1 MSIAKFSVEHSK
13 LINMIMVIVFI
24 VGIYSLIYMPKEEM
38 PSVEFGAFYI
48 VVSYR
53 GVSPEEMENL
63 VVNKIEEEIQDLD
76 DIDFYESTCSAGR
89 ATIFIRL
96 DPGADIDQL
105 WSDLNTEMQNVT
117 DLPDDADDP
126 ILVRLNMREVNEI
139 CTVALGGDFSENA
152 IREIADDY
160 KDEILDLHNIAN
172 VEIAGTRDREIWIEG
187 DVNKLDQYGLSIYDL
202 INNITNRNK
211 NVPAG
216 DIRFGRAE
224 FLIRTIGEFETIDEI
239 ENVIVKMDSN
249 GRAIRIGNVA
259 TVIDTL
265 EEKVTIGKLNGD
277 KAVNVNIYMDAEG
290 NILRVMKDVRE
301 NSTAFQKNIPGLNLE
316 VRNDGSIEV
325 KNSLNT
331 LGNNALLGIILVFI
345 TLFIFIGWRNALFA
359 AWGIPFSF
367 FLTFLI
373 MDLLGVT
380 MNNLSLFALILVIG
394 MIVDDAIIVL
404 ENVHRYREQGM
415 SAKEAAIKGTNEIMW
430 PVIAAVATTVAAFLP
445 MLLMSGVMGQFLSVF
460 PIVVS
465 IALFAS
471 LLECL
476 IILPSHI
483 ADFSKKTVENLQDK
497 THKLHNW
504 LVKWYQY
511 LIKRALKYRFIPV
524 ILIIIALFL
533 AIGALGMGLV
543 KFEFFPSGTPKTII
557 LNLETPVGTS
567 LEKTDD
573 VVTKIEDFIQN
584 MDESKD
590 VEAIVTTIGQYTEN
604 HRTQIETSNAEVKI
618 DLLDA
623 NDLTYSVEQIKGT
636 IRKFLETVPGLF
648 SYKFIEGERGGP
660 PTDADIELRII
671 GNNIDK
677 LESIGSYVISVLE
690 NIPGVTDLETNM
702 DDGKKEI
709 KILPRHEKLG
719 LNGLTVNDI
728 SSLVSIASYGAPIS
742 QFRGAELDEYDIVV
756 RVKEEQIND
765 VSDLRELKIATR
777 TGDLIPLKELADF
790 EISAGY
796 SQIQHY
802 NGNRVLTVTGNTTTF
817 NENGKVVKQTPDEVT
832 SILKGNM
839 LTGQEGL
846 LSNFTER
853 FPGYQLQY
861 GGVTQQR
868 TEVYNSLYIALVVAL
883 ILIFAILAAKFNS
896 YVQPFIVMLTIPF
909 AIIGVIFGLIITSL
923 PFSLMTLI
931 AVLALAGVV
940 VNDSLVLV
948 DFVNR
953 EREHGVDRWNSLIN
967 AGSVRLRPIIM
978 TTVTTIAGF
987 MPILLSSSSEVQ
999 DWKPIAVSIA
1009 FGLAFATILTL
1020 FIIPVVY
1027 SYIDSIFGKLGLT
1040 RFKTH
1045 KKFDECV
1052 ECGRKKK
1059 K

>member
-1 MSIAKFSVEHSK
+1 MSIAQFSVNHSK

-24 VGIYSLIYMPKEEM
+24 VGLYTLIYMPKEEM

-63 VVNKIEEEIQDLD
+63 VVKKLEEQIQNLD
-76 DIDFYESTCSAGR
+76 DIDYYQSTCAAGR
-89 ATIFIRL
+89 ATIFIRME
-96 DPGADIDQL
+96 PNADIDQS
-105 WSDLNTEMQNVT
+105 WSDLNSEIQKVT
-117 DLPDDADDP
+117 DLPDDANDP

-139 CTVALGGDFSENA
+139 CTVALGGDFSANA

-160 KDEILDLHNIAN
+160 KDEILTLPNIAN
-172 VEIAGTRDREIWIEG
+172 IEIAGTRDREIWIEN
-187 DVNKLDQYGLSIYDL
+187 DIHKLDQYGLSIFEVA
-202 INNITNRNK
+202 NAITNRNK

-224 FLIRTIGEFETIDEI
+224 FLIRTVGEFDAVDEI
-239 ENVIVKMDSN
+239 RDVIVKMDKN

-290 NILRVMKDVRE
+290 NILRVMKNVRAASDKFAE
-301 NSTAFQKNIPGLNLE
+301 NVPGLKLE

-325 KNSLNT
+325 KNSLFT
-331 LGNNALLGIILVFI
+331 LGNNALFGIILVFI
-345 TLFIFIGWRNALFA
+345 TLLIFIGWRNALFA

-373 MDLLGVT
+373 MNFLGVT

-415 SAKEAAIKGTNEIMW
+415 SAKDAAIKGTNEIMW
-430 PVIAAVATTVAAFLP
+430 PVVAAVATTVAAFLP
-445 MLLMSGVMGQFLSVF
+445 MLLMKGNMGKFMSVF

-483 ADFSKKTVENLQDK
+483 ADFSGKSGENLKDK
-497 THKLHNW
+497 THKLHAW
-504 LVKWYQY
+504 LTKVYQY
-511 LIKRALKYRFIPV
+511 LIKRALKHRYISV
-524 ILIIIALFL
+524 MIVVAALL
-533 AIGALGMGLV
+533 MALGAFGMGLV

-567 LEKTDD
+567 LERTDE
-573 VVTKIEDFIQN
+573 VVSQIEEFIQKI
-584 MDESKD
+584 DESSD
-590 VEAIVTTIGQYTEN
+590 VEAIITTIGQYTEN
-604 HRTQIETSNAEVKI
+604 HRTQVETSHAEVKI

-623 NDLTYSVEQIKGT
+623 DDLTYSIEQIKGS
-636 IRKFLETVPGLF
+636 IRKYLETVPGLF
-648 SYKFIEGERGGP
+648 SYKFIEGEHRGP
-660 PTDADIELRII
+660 PTDVDIELRII

-677 LESIGSYVISVLE
+677 LEGIGSYVISVLE
-690 NIPGVTDLETNM
+690 DIPGVTDLETNM

-709 KILPRHEKLG
+709 KILPKHDKLG
-719 LNGLTVNDI
+719 LYGLTVNDI
-728 SSLVSIASYGAPIS
+728 SSLVSVASYGAPIS
-742 QFRGAELDEYDIVV
+742 KFRGGDLDEYDIVV
-756 RVKEEQIND
+756 RVQEDQIDD
-765 VSDLRELKIATR
+765 VSDLKEIKIR
-777 TGDLIPLKELADF
+777 TKAGNLIPLKELADF

-802 NGNRVLTVTGNTTTF
+802 NGNRFLSITGNTTTY
-817 NENGKVVKQTPDEVT
+817 NVNGKIVKQTPDEVT
-832 SILKGNM
+832 TILRGNT
-839 LTGQEGL
+839 LTGQVGL
-846 LSNFTER
+846 LSNFKER

-861 GGVTQQR
+861 GGVIYQR
-868 TEVYNSLYIALVVAL
+868 TEAYNSLYVALIVAL
-883 ILIFAILAAKFNS
+883 ILIFAILSAKFNS

-923 PFSLMTLI
+923 PFSMMTLI

-948 DFVNR
+948 DFVNNER
-953 EREHGVDRWNSLIN
+953 ERGVDRWNSLIN
-967 AGSVRLRPIIM
+967 AGTVRLRPILM

-987 MPILLSSSSEVQ
+987 MPILLSTSSQVES
-999 DWKPIAVSIA
+999 WKPIAVSIA
-1009 FGLAFATILTL
+1009 FGLAFATLLTL

-1027 SYIDSIFGKLGLT
+1027 SFIDSIFGKLGFT

-1052 ECGRKKK
+1052 DCKK
-1059 K
+1059 

>member
-1 MSIAKFSVEHSK
+1 MSIAQFSVNHSK

-24 VGIYSLIYMPKEEM
+24 VGLYTLIFMPKEEM

-63 VVNKIEEEIQDLD
+63 VVKKIEEQIQNLD
-76 DIDFYESTCSAGR
+76 DVDYFQSTCAAGR
-89 ATIFIRL
+89 ATIFIRME
-96 DPGADIDQL
+96 PNADIDQS
-105 WSDLNTEMQNVT
+105 WSDLNTEMQKVT
-117 DLPDDADDP
+117 DLPDDANDP

-139 CTVALGGDFSENA
+139 CTVALGGDFSANA

-160 KDEILDLHNIAN
+160 KDAILTLPNIAN
-172 VEIAGTRDREIWIEG
+172 IEIAGTRDREIWIEN
-187 DVNKLDQYGLSIYDL
+187 DVHKLDQYGLSIYEVA
-202 INNITNRNK
+202 NAITNRNK

-224 FLIRTIGEFETIDEI
+224 FLIRTVGEFDAVDQISD
-239 ENVIVKMDSN
+239 VIVKMDKN

-265 EEKVTIGKLNGD
+265 EEQVTIGKLNGD
-277 KAVNVNIYMDAEG
+277 KAVNVNIYMDSEG
-290 NILRVMKDVRE
+290 NILQVMK
-301 NSTAFQKNIPGLNLE
+301 NIRAESNKFVGSVEGLNLE

-325 KNSLNT
+325 RNSLFT
-331 LGNNALLGIILVFI
+331 LGNNALIGIILVFI

-373 MDLLGVT
+373 MDFLGVT

-430 PVIAAVATTVAAFLP
+430 PVVAAVATTIAAFLP
-445 MLLMSGVMGQFLSVF
+445 MLLISGMMGKFMSVF

-483 ADFSKKTVENLQDK
+483 ADFSGKSGKNLKDK
-497 THKLHNW
+497 THKLHAW
-504 LVKWYQY
+504 LTKVYQY
-511 LIKRALKYRFIPV
+511 LIKRALKHRYISV
-524 ILIIIALFL
+524 MIVVAALLL
-533 AIGALGMGLV
+533 ALGAFGMGLV

-567 LEKTDD
+567 LERTDE
-573 VVTKIEDFIQN
+573 VVSKIEGFIQK
-584 MDESKD
+584 MDESTD

-604 HRTQIETSNAEVKI
+604 HRTQVETSHAEVKI

-623 NDLTYSVEQIKGT
+623 DDLTYSIEQIKGS
-636 IRKFLETVPGLF
+636 IRKYLETVPGLF
-648 SYKFIEGERGGP
+648 SYKFIEGEHSGP
-660 PTDADIELRII
+660 PTGADIELRII

-677 LESIGSYVISVLE
+677 LEGIGSYVISVLE
-690 NIPGVTDLETNM
+690 DIPGVTDLETNM

-709 KILPRHEKLG
+709 KILPKHDKLG
-719 LNGLTVNDI
+719 LYGLTVNDI

-742 QFRGAELDEYDIVV
+742 KFRGGELDEYDIVV
-756 RVKEEQIND
+756 RVQEDQIDD
-765 VSDLRELKIATR
+765 VSDLKEIKIRTM

-802 NGNRVLTVTGNTTTF
+802 NGNRVLTVTGNTTIYDD
-817 NENGKVVKQTPDEVT
+817 NGKKVKQTPDEVT
-832 SILKGNM
+832 SILRGNA
-839 LTGQEGL
+839 LTGEQGI

-868 TEVYNSLYIALVVAL
+868 SEVYNSLYIALIVAL

-909 AIIGVIFGLIITSL
+909 AIIGVIFGLMITGL

-931 AVLALAGVV
+931 AVLALAGIV
-940 VNDSLVLV
+940 VNDSLILV
-948 DFVNR
+948 DFVNS
-953 EREHGVDRWNSLIN
+953 EREKGVDRWNSLIN
-967 AGSVRLRPIIM
+967 AGTVRLRPILM

-987 MPILLSSSSEVQ
+987 MPILLSTSSQVES
-999 DWKPIAVSIA
+999 WKPIAVSIA
-1009 FGLAFATILTL
+1009 FGLAFATLLTL

-1027 SYIDSIFGKLGLT
+1027 SFIDSIFGKFGMT

-1052 ECGRKKK
+1052 DCKK
-1059 K
+1059 

>member
-24 VGIYSLIYMPKEEM
+24 LGIYTLIFMPKEEM
-38 PSVEFGAFYI
+38 PSVDFGAFYI

-63 VVNKIEEEIQDLD
+63 VVKKLEEQIINLD
-76 DIDFYESTCSAGR
+76 DVDFFQSTCAAGR
-89 ATIFIRL
+89 ATIFIRME
-96 DPGADIDQL
+96 PNADIDQS
-105 WSDLNTEMQNVT
+105 WSDLNSEIQKVT
-117 DLPDDADDP
+117 DLPDDASDP

-139 CTVALGGDFSENA
+139 CTVALGGEFSANA

-160 KDEILDLHNIAN
+160 KDKILELPNIAN
-172 VEIAGTRDREIWIEG
+172 VEIAGTRDREIWIES
-187 DVNKLDQYGLSIYDL
+187 DVNKLDQYGLSIYAVA
-202 INNITNRNK
+202 NAITNRNK

-216 DIRFGRAE
+216 DIKFGRAE
-224 FLIRTIGEFETIDEI
+224 FLIRTVGEFETVDEI
-239 ENVIVKMDSN
+239 RDVIVKMDKN

-265 EEKVTIGKLNGD
+265 EEQVTIGKLDGD

-290 NILRVMKDVRE
+290 NILRVMKNVRAA
-301 NSTAFQKNIPGLNLE
+301 SDDFVGAVSGLNLE

-325 KNSLNT
+325 KNSLFT
-331 LGNNALLGIILVFI
+331 LGNNALIGIILVFI

-373 MDLLGVT
+373 MDFLGVT

-430 PVIAAVATTVAAFLP
+430 PVVAAVATTVAAFLP
-445 MLLMSGVMGQFLSVF
+445 MLLISGMMGKFMSVF

-465 IALFAS
+465 IALFSS

-483 ADFSKKTVENLQDK
+483 ADFSGKSGKNLKDK
-497 THKLHNW
+497 THKLHAW
-504 LVKWYQY
+504 LTKIYQY
-511 LIKRALKYRFIPV
+511 LIKRALKHRYISV
-524 ILIIIALFL
+524 MLVVAALLL
-533 AIGALGMGLV
+533 ALGAFGMGLV

-567 LEKTDD
+567 LERTDE
-573 VVTKIEDFIQN
+573 VVSKIENFIQN

-590 VEAIVTTIGQYTEN
+590 VEAIVSTIGQYTEN
-604 HRTQIETSNAEVKI
+604 HRTQVETSHAEVKI

-623 NDLTYSVEQIKGT
+623 DDLTYSIEKIKGS
-636 IRKFLETVPGLF
+636 IRKYLDTVPGLF
-648 SYKFIEGERGGP
+648 SYKFIEGEHGGP
-660 PTDADIELRII
+660 PTGGDIELRII

-677 LESIGSYVISVLE
+677 LESIGNYVISILGD
-690 NIPGVTDLETNM
+690 IPGVTDLETNM

-709 KILPRHEKLG
+709 KIMPKHDKLG
-719 LNGLTVNDI
+719 LYGLTVNEI
-728 SSLVSIASYGAPIS
+728 SSLVSIASYGAPVS
-742 QFRGAELDEYDIVV
+742 KFRGGELDEYDIVV
-756 RVKEEQIND
+756 RVQEDQIDD
-765 VSDLRELKIATR
+765 VSDLKEIKIPTM

-802 NGNRVLTVTGNTTTF
+802 NGNRVLTVTGNTTTYD
-817 NENGKVVKQTPDEVT
+817 ENGRSVKQTPDEVT
-832 SILKGNM
+832 SILRGNTI
-839 LTGQEGL
+839 TGQPGL
-846 LSNFTER
+846 LENFSER

-868 TEVYNSLYIALVVAL
+868 TEVYNSLYLALLIAL

-909 AIIGVIFGLIITSL
+909 AIIGVIFGLIITAL
-923 PFSLMTLI
+923 PFSMMTLI

-940 VNDSLVLV
+940 VNDSLILV
-948 DFVNR
+948 DFVNS
-953 EREHGVDRWNSLIN
+953 EREKGVDRWNSLIN
-967 AGSVRLRPIIM
+967 AGTVRLRPILM

-987 MPILLSSSSEVQ
+987 MPILLSTSSQVES
-999 DWKPIAVSIA
+999 WKPIAVSIA
-1009 FGLAFATILTL
+1009 FGLAFATLLTL

-1027 SYIDSIFGKLGLT
+1027 SFIDSIFGKFGMT

-1052 ECGRKKK
+1052 KY
-1059 K
+1059 

>member
-1 MSIAKFSVEHSK
+1 MSLAQFSVDHSK

-24 VGIYSLIYMPKEEM
+24 VGIYTLIFMPKEEM

-63 VVNKIEEEIQDLD
+63 VVKKLEEQIINLD
-76 DIDFYESTCSAGR
+76 NVDYFQSTCAAGR
-89 ATIFIRL
+89 ATIFIRME
-96 DPGADIDQL
+96 PNADIDQA
-105 WSDLNTEMQNVT
+105 WSDLNTEMQKVT
-117 DLPDDADDP
+117 NLPDDADDP

-139 CTVALGGDFSENA
+139 CTVALGGDFSANA
-152 IREIADDY
+152 IREIANDY
-160 KDEILDLHNIAN
+160 KDEILTLPNIAN
-172 VEIAGTRDREIWIEG
+172 VEIAGTRDREIWIEN
-187 DVNKLDQYGLSIYDL
+187 DVHKLDQYGLSIFDVA
-202 INNITNRNK
+202 NAITNRNK

-224 FLIRTIGEFETIDEI
+224 FLIRTVGEFDTVDEI
-239 ENVIVKMDSN
+239 GDVIVKMDRN

-265 EEKVTIGKLNGD
+265 EEQVTIGKLNGD

-290 NILRVMKDVRE
+290 NILQVMKNIRAASNTFVE
-301 NSTAFQKNIPGLNLE
+301 NVPGLNLE

-325 KNSLNT
+325 KNSLFT
-331 LGNNALLGIILVFI
+331 LGNNALFGIILVFI
-345 TLFIFIGWRNALFA
+345 TLLIFIGWRNALFA

-367 FLTFLI
+367 FLTFVI

-430 PVIAAVATTVAAFLP
+430 PVVAAVATTIAAFLP
-445 MLLMSGVMGQFLSVF
+445 MLLISGMMGKFMSVF

-483 ADFSKKTVENLQDK
+483 ADFSGKSGENLKDK
-497 THKLHNW
+497 THKLHAW
-504 LVKWYQY
+504 LTKVYQY
-511 LIKRALKYRFIPV
+511 LIKRALKHRYISV
-524 ILIIIALFL
+524 IIVV
-533 AIGALGMGLV
+533 GALILALSAFGMGLI

-567 LEKTDD
+567 LERTDE
-573 VVTKIEDFIQN
+573 VASQIEEFIQN
-584 MDESKD
+584 MEESTD
-590 VEAIVTTIGQYTEN
+590 IEAVVSTIGQYTEH
-604 HRTQIETSNAEVKI
+604 HRTQIETSNAEIKI

-623 NDLTYSVEQIKGT
+623 DDLTYSIEQIKGT
-636 IRKFLETVPGLF
+636 IRKYLDTVPGLF
-648 SYKFIEGERGGP
+648 SYKFIEGQRGGP

-677 LESIGSYVISVLE
+677 LESIGSYVISMLE
-690 NIPGVTDLETNM
+690 DIPGVSDIETNM
-702 DDGKKEI
+702 DNGKKEI
-709 KILPRHEKLG
+709 KIVPKHDKLG
-719 LNGLTVNDI
+719 LYGLTVNSI
-728 SSLVSIASYGAPIS
+728 SSVISIASYGAPVS
-742 QFRGAELDEYDIVV
+742 KFRGGELDEYDIVV
-756 RVKEEQIND
+756 RVREDQIDDVTDLKEI
-765 VSDLRELKIATR
+765 KIR
-777 TGDLIPLKELADF
+777 TNSGDLIPLKELADF

-796 SQIQHY
+796 SQIEHY
-802 NGNRVLTVTGNTTTF
+802 NGNRVLTVTGNTTTYDQD
-817 NENGKVVKQTPDEVT
+817 GKTVKQTPDEVT
-832 SILKGNM
+832 SILRGNA
-839 LTGQEGL
+839 LTGEQGV

-868 TEVYNSLYIALVVAL
+868 TEVYNSLYIALIVAL

-909 AIIGVIFGLIITSL
+909 AIIGVIFGLMITGL
-923 PFSLMTLI
+923 PFSMMTLI
-931 AVLALAGVV
+931 AVLALAGIV
-940 VNDSLVLV
+940 VNDSLILV
-948 DFVNR
+948 DFVNS
-953 EREHGVDRWNSLIN
+953 EREKGIDRWNSLIN
-967 AGSVRLRPIIM
+967 AGTVRLRPILM

-987 MPILLSSSSEVQ
+987 MPILLSTSSQVES
-999 DWKPIAVSIA
+999 WKPIAVSIA
-1009 FGLAFATILTL
+1009 FGLAFATLLTL
-1020 FIIPVVY
+1020 LIIPVVY
-1027 SYIDSIFGKLGLT
+1027 SFIDSIFGKFGMT

-1052 ECGRKKK
+1052 KYK
-1059 K
+1059 

>member
-1 MSIAKFSVEHSK
+1 MSIAKFSVNHSK
-13 LINMIMVIVFI
+13 LINMIMLIVFI
-24 VGIYSLIYMPKEEM
+24 VGIYTLVFMPKEEM

-63 VVNKIEEEIQDLD
+63 VVKKLEEQIQNLD
-76 DIDFYESTCSAGR
+76 DIDYYQSTCAAGR
-89 ATIFIRL
+89 ATIFIRME
-96 DPGADIDQL
+96 PNADIDQS
-105 WSDLNTEMQNVT
+105 WSDLNSEIQKVT
-117 DLPDDADDP
+117 DLPDDANDP

-139 CTVALGGDFSENA
+139 CTVALGGDFSANA

-160 KDEILDLHNIAN
+160 KDEILTLPNIAN
-172 VEIAGTRDREIWIEG
+172 IEIAGTRDREIWIEN
-187 DVNKLDQYGLSIYDL
+187 DIHKLDQYGLSIFEVA
-202 INNITNRNK
+202 NAITNRNK

-224 FLIRTIGEFETIDEI
+224 FLIRTVGEFDAVDEI
-239 ENVIVKMDSN
+239 RDVIVKMDKN

-290 NILRVMKDVRE
+290 NILRVMKNVRTASDKFVE
-301 NSTAFQKNIPGLNLE
+301 NVPGLKLE

-325 KNSLNT
+325 KNSLFT
-331 LGNNALLGIILVFI
+331 LGNNALFGIILVFI
-345 TLFIFIGWRNALFA
+345 TLLIFIGWRNALFA

-367 FLTFLI
+367 LLTFVI
-373 MDLLGVT
+373 MDLIGVT

-415 SAKEAAIKGTNEIMW
+415 NAKEAAIKGTEEIMA
-430 PVIAAVATTVAAFLP
+430 PVIAAVATTIAAFLP
-445 MLLMSGVMGQFLSVF
+445 MLLISGMMGKFMSVF

-465 IALFAS
+465 IALFSS

-483 ADFSKKTVENLQDK
+483 ADFSGKSGENLKDK
-497 THKLHNW
+497 THKLHAW
-504 LVKWYQY
+504 LTKVYQY
-511 LIKRALKYRFIPV
+511 LIKRALKHRYISVMLVVVAFI
-524 ILIIIALFL
+524 LALSAF
-533 AIGALGMGLV
+533 GMGLV

-567 LEKTDD
+567 LENTDE
-573 VVTKIEDFIQN
+573 VVSQIEEFIQKI
-584 MDESKD
+584 DESKD
-590 VEAIVTTIGQYTEN
+590 VEAIVSTIGQYTEN
-604 HRTQIETSNAEVKI
+604 HRTQVETSHAEVKI

-623 NDLTYSVEQIKGT
+623 DDLTYSIEQIKGS
-636 IRKFLETVPGLF
+636 IRKYLETVPGLL

-660 PTDADIELRII
+660 PTGGDIELRII

-677 LESIGSYVISVLE
+677 LEGIGSYVISVLE
-690 NIPGVTDLETNM
+690 DIPGVTDIETNM

-709 KILPRHEKLG
+709 KILPKHDKLG
-719 LNGLTVNDI
+719 LYGLTVNDI
-728 SSLVSIASYGAPIS
+728 SSLVSVASYGAPIS
-742 QFRGAELDEYDIVV
+742 KFRGGELDEYDIVV
-756 RVKEEQIND
+756 RVQEDQIDD
-765 VSDLRELKIATR
+765 VSDLKDLKIRTR
-777 TGDLIPLKELADF
+777 IGDLISLKELADF

-802 NGNRVLTVTGNTTTF
+802 NGNRVLTVTGNTTTY
-817 NENGKVVKQTPDEVT
+817 NENGKTVKQTPDEVT
-832 SILKGNM
+832 AILKGNP
-839 LTGQEGL
+839 LTGQVGL

-909 AIIGVIFGLIITSL
+909 AIIGVIFGLIITGL

-940 VNDSLVLV
+940 VNDSLILV

-953 EREHGVDRWNSLIN
+953 EREMGVDRWNSLIN
-967 AGSVRLRPIIM
+967 AGTVRLRPILM

-987 MPILLSSSSEVQ
+987 MPILISTSSQVES
-999 DWKPIAVSIA
+999 WKPIAVSIA
-1009 FGLAFATILTL
+1009 FGLAFATLLTL

-1027 SYIDSIFGKLGLT
+1027 SFIDSIFGKLGFT

-1052 ECGRKKK
+1052 DCKK
-1059 K
+1059 

>member
-1 MSIAKFSVEHSK
+1 MSLAQFSVDHSK

-24 VGIYSLIYMPKEEM
+24 VGIYTLIFMPKEEM

-63 VVNKIEEEIQDLD
+63 VVKKLEEQIINLD
-76 DIDFYESTCSAGR
+76 NVDYFQSTCAAGR
-89 ATIFIRL
+89 ATIFIRME
-96 DPGADIDQL
+96 PNADIDQA
-105 WSDLNTEMQNVT
+105 WSDLNTEMQKVT
-117 DLPDDADDP
+117 NLPDDADDP

-139 CTVALGGDFSENA
+139 CTVALGGDFSANA
-152 IREIADDY
+152 IREIANDY
-160 KDEILDLHNIAN
+160 KDEILTLPNIAN
-172 VEIAGTRDREIWIEG
+172 VEIAGTRDREIWIEN
-187 DVNKLDQYGLSIYDL
+187 DVHKLDQYGLSIFDVA
-202 INNITNRNK
+202 NAITNRNK

-224 FLIRTIGEFETIDEI
+224 FLIRTVGEFDTVDEI
-239 ENVIVKMDSN
+239 GDVIVKMDRN

-265 EEKVTIGKLNGD
+265 EEQVTIGKLNGD

-290 NILRVMKDVRE
+290 NILQVMKNIRAASNTFVE
-301 NSTAFQKNIPGLNLE
+301 NVPGLNLE

-325 KNSLNT
+325 KNSLFT
-331 LGNNALLGIILVFI
+331 LGNNALFGIILVFI
-345 TLFIFIGWRNALFA
+345 TLLIFIGWRNALFA

-367 FLTFLI
+367 FLTFVI

-430 PVIAAVATTVAAFLP
+430 PVVAAVATTIAAFLP
-445 MLLMSGVMGQFLSVF
+445 MLLISGMMGKFMSVF

-483 ADFSKKTVENLQDK
+483 ADFSGKSGENLKDK
-497 THKLHNW
+497 THKLHAW
-504 LVKWYQY
+504 LTKVYQY
-511 LIKRALKYRFIPV
+511 LIKRALKHRYISV
-524 ILIIIALFL
+524 IIVV
-533 AIGALGMGLV
+533 GALILALSAFGMGLI

-567 LEKTDD
+567 LERTDE
-573 VVTKIEDFIQN
+573 VASQIEEFIQN
-584 MDESKD
+584 MEESTD
-590 VEAIVTTIGQYTEN
+590 IEAVVSTIGQYTEH
-604 HRTQIETSNAEVKI
+604 HRTQIETSNAEIKI

-623 NDLTYSVEQIKGT
+623 DDLTYSIEQIKGT
-636 IRKFLETVPGLF
+636 IRKYLDTVPGLF
-648 SYKFIEGERGGP
+648 SYKFIEGQRGGP

-677 LESIGSYVISVLE
+677 LESIGSYVISMLE
-690 NIPGVTDLETNM
+690 DIPGVSDIETNM
-702 DDGKKEI
+702 DNGKKEI
-709 KILPRHEKLG
+709 KIVPKHDKLG
-719 LNGLTVNDI
+719 LYGLTVNSI
-728 SSLVSIASYGAPIS
+728 SSVISIASYGAPVS
-742 QFRGAELDEYDIVV
+742 KFRGGELDEYDIVV
-756 RVKEEQIND
+756 RVREDQIDDVTDLKEI
-765 VSDLRELKIATR
+765 KIR
-777 TGDLIPLKELADF
+777 TNSGDLIPLKELADF

-796 SQIQHY
+796 SQIEHY
-802 NGNRVLTVTGNTTTF
+802 NGNRVLTVTGNTTTYD
-817 NENGKVVKQTPDEVT
+817 EDGKTVRQTPDEVT
-832 SILKGNM
+832 NILRGNA
-839 LTGQEGL
+839 LTGEQGV

-868 TEVYNSLYIALVVAL
+868 TEVYNSLYIALIVAL

-909 AIIGVIFGLIITSL
+909 AIIGVIFGLMITGL
-923 PFSLMTLI
+923 PFSMMTLI
-931 AVLALAGVV
+931 AVLALAGIV
-940 VNDSLVLV
+940 VNDSLILV
-948 DFVNR
+948 DFVNS
-953 EREHGVDRWNSLIN
+953 EREKGIDRWNSLIN
-967 AGSVRLRPIIM
+967 AGTVRLRPILM

-987 MPILLSSSSEVQ
+987 MPILLSTSSQVES
-999 DWKPIAVSIA
+999 WKPIAVSIA
-1009 FGLAFATILTL
+1009 FGLAFATLLTL
-1020 FIIPVVY
+1020 LIIPVVY
-1027 SYIDSIFGKLGLT
+1027 SFIDSIFGKFGMT

-1052 ECGRKKK
+1052 DCKK
-1059 K
+1059 

>member
-24 VGIYSLIYMPKEEM
+24 LGIYTLIFMPKEEM
-38 PSVEFGAFYI
+38 PSVDFGAFYI

-63 VVNKIEEEIQDLD
+63 VVKKLEEQIINLD
-76 DIDFYESTCSAGR
+76 DVDFFQSTCAAGR
-89 ATIFIRL
+89 ATIFIRME
-96 DPGADIDQL
+96 PNADIDQS
-105 WSDLNTEMQNVT
+105 WSDLNSEIQKVT
-117 DLPDDADDP
+117 DLPDDASDP

-139 CTVALGGDFSENA
+139 CTVALGGEFSANA

-160 KDEILDLHNIAN
+160 KDKILELPNIAN
-172 VEIAGTRDREIWIEG
+172 VEIAGTRDREIWIES
-187 DVNKLDQYGLSIYDL
+187 DVNKLDQYGLSIYAVA
-202 INNITNRNK
+202 NAITNRNK

-216 DIRFGRAE
+216 DIKFGRAE
-224 FLIRTIGEFETIDEI
+224 FLIRTVGEFETVDEI
-239 ENVIVKMDSN
+239 RDVIVKMDKN

-265 EEKVTIGKLNGD
+265 EEQVTIGKLDGD

-290 NILRVMKDVRE
+290 NILRVMKNVRAA
-301 NSTAFQKNIPGLNLE
+301 SDDFVGAVSGLNLE

-325 KNSLNT
+325 KNSLFT
-331 LGNNALLGIILVFI
+331 LGNNALIGIILVFI

-373 MDLLGVT
+373 MDFLGVT

-430 PVIAAVATTVAAFLP
+430 PVVAAVATTVAAFLP
-445 MLLMSGVMGQFLSVF
+445 MLLISGMMGKFMSVF

-465 IALFAS
+465 IALFSS

-483 ADFSKKTVENLQDK
+483 ADFSGKSGKNLKDK
-497 THKLHNW
+497 THKLHAW
-504 LVKWYQY
+504 LTKIYQY
-511 LIKRALKYRFIPV
+511 LIKRALKHRYISV
-524 ILIIIALFL
+524 MLVVAALLL
-533 AIGALGMGLV
+533 ALGAFGMGLV

-567 LEKTDD
+567 LERTDE
-573 VVTKIEDFIQN
+573 VVSKIENFIQN

-590 VEAIVTTIGQYTEN
+590 VEAIVSTIGQYTEN
-604 HRTQIETSNAEVKI
+604 HRTQVETSHAEVKI

-623 NDLTYSVEQIKGT
+623 DDLTFSIEKIKGS
-636 IRKFLETVPGLF
+636 IRKYLDTVPGLF
-648 SYKFIEGERGGP
+648 SYKFIEGEHGGA
-660 PTDADIELRII
+660 PTGGDIELRII

-677 LESIGSYVISVLE
+677 LESIGNYVMSILGD
-690 NIPGVTDLETNM
+690 IPGVTDLETNM

-709 KILPRHEKLG
+709 KIKPKHDKLG
-719 LNGLTVNDI
+719 LYGLTVNEI

-742 QFRGAELDEYDIVV
+742 KFRGGELDEYDIVV
-756 RVKEEQIND
+756 RVQEDQIDD
-765 VSDLRELKIATR
+765 VSDLKEIKIPTM

-802 NGNRVLTVTGNTTTF
+802 NGNRVLTVTGNTTTYD
-817 NENGKVVKQTPDEVT
+817 ENGRSVKQTPDEVT
-832 SILKGNM
+832 SILRGNAI
-839 LTGQEGL
+839 TGQPGL
-846 LSNFTER
+846 LENFSER

-868 TEVYNSLYIALVVAL
+868 TEVYNSLYLALLIAL

-909 AIIGVIFGLIITSL
+909 AIIGVIFGLIITAL
-923 PFSLMTLI
+923 PFSMMTLI

-940 VNDSLVLV
+940 VNDSLILV
-948 DFVNR
+948 DFVNS
-953 EREHGVDRWNSLIN
+953 EREKGVDRWNSLIN
-967 AGSVRLRPIIM
+967 AGTVRLRPILM

-987 MPILLSSSSEVQ
+987 MPILLSTSSQVES
-999 DWKPIAVSIA
+999 WKPIAVSIA
-1009 FGLAFATILTL
+1009 FGLAFATLLTL

-1027 SYIDSIFGKLGLT
+1027 SFIDSIFGKFGMT

-1052 ECGRKKK
+1052 KY
-1059 K
+1059 

>member
-24 VGIYSLIYMPKEEM
+24 LGIYTLIFMPKEEM
-38 PSVEFGAFYI
+38 PSVDFGAFYI

-63 VVNKIEEEIQDLD
+63 VVKKLEEQIINLD
-76 DIDFYESTCSAGR
+76 DVDFFQSTCAAGR
-89 ATIFIRL
+89 ATIFIRME
-96 DPGADIDQL
+96 PNADIDQS
-105 WSDLNTEMQNVT
+105 WSDLNSEIQKVT
-117 DLPDDADDP
+117 DLPDDASDP

-139 CTVALGGDFSENA
+139 CTVALGGEFSANA

-160 KDEILDLHNIAN
+160 KDKILELPNIAN
-172 VEIAGTRDREIWIEG
+172 VEIAGTRDREIWIES
-187 DVNKLDQYGLSIYDL
+187 DVNKLDQYGLSIYAVA
-202 INNITNRNK
+202 NAITNRNK

-216 DIRFGRAE
+216 DIKFGRAE
-224 FLIRTIGEFETIDEI
+224 FLIRTVGEFETVDEI
-239 ENVIVKMDSN
+239 RDVIVKMDMN

-265 EEKVTIGKLNGD
+265 EEQVTIGKLDGD

-290 NILRVMKDVRE
+290 NILRVMKNVRAA
-301 NSTAFQKNIPGLNLE
+301 SDDFVGAVSGLNLE

-325 KNSLNT
+325 KNSLFT
-331 LGNNALLGIILVFI
+331 LGNNALIGIILVFI

-373 MDLLGVT
+373 MDFLGVT

-430 PVIAAVATTVAAFLP
+430 PVVAAVATTVAAFLP
-445 MLLMSGVMGQFLSVF
+445 MLLISGMMGKFMSVF

-465 IALFAS
+465 IALFSS

-483 ADFSKKTVENLQDK
+483 ADFSGKSGKNLKDK
-497 THKLHNW
+497 THKLHAW
-504 LVKWYQY
+504 LTKIYQY
-511 LIKRALKYRFIPV
+511 LIKRALKHRYISV
-524 ILIIIALFL
+524 MLVVAALLL
-533 AIGALGMGLV
+533 ALGAFGMGLV

-567 LEKTDD
+567 LERTDE
-573 VVTKIEDFIQN
+573 VVSKIENFIQN

-590 VEAIVTTIGQYTEN
+590 VEAIVSTIGQYTEN
-604 HRTQIETSNAEVKI
+604 HRTQVETSHAEVKI

-623 NDLTYSVEQIKGT
+623 DDLTFSIEKIKGS
-636 IRKFLETVPGLF
+636 IRKYLDTVPGLF
-648 SYKFIEGERGGP
+648 SYKFIEGEHGGA
-660 PTDADIELRII
+660 PTGGDIELRII

-677 LESIGSYVISVLE
+677 LESIGNYVISILGD
-690 NIPGVTDLETNM
+690 IPGVTDLETNM

-709 KILPRHEKLG
+709 KIMPKHDKLG
-719 LNGLTVNDI
+719 LYGLTVNEI

-742 QFRGAELDEYDIVV
+742 KFRGGELDEYDIVV
-756 RVKEEQIND
+756 RVQEDQIDD
-765 VSDLRELKIATR
+765 VSDLKEIKIPTM
-777 TGDLIPLKELADF
+777 TGDLISLKELADF

-802 NGNRVLTVTGNTTTF
+802 NGNRVLTVTGNTTTYD
-817 NENGKVVKQTPDEVT
+817 ENGRSVKQTPDEVT
-832 SILKGNM
+832 SILRGNAI
-839 LTGQEGL
+839 TGQPGL
-846 LSNFTER
+846 LENFSER

-868 TEVYNSLYIALVVAL
+868 TEVYNSLYLALLIAL

-909 AIIGVIFGLIITSL
+909 AIIGVIFGLIITAL
-923 PFSLMTLI
+923 PFSMMTLI

-940 VNDSLVLV
+940 VNDSLILV
-948 DFVNR
+948 DFVNS
-953 EREHGVDRWNSLIN
+953 EREKGVDRWNSLIN
-967 AGSVRLRPIIM
+967 AGTVRLRPILM

-987 MPILLSSSSEVQ
+987 MPILLSTSSQVES
-999 DWKPIAVSIA
+999 WKPIAVSIA
-1009 FGLAFATILTL
+1009 FGLAFATLLTL

-1027 SYIDSIFGKLGLT
+1027 SFIDSIFGKFGMT

-1052 ECGRKKK
+1052 KY
-1059 K
+1059 

>member
-24 VGIYSLIYMPKEEM
+24 VGLYTLIFMPKEEM
-38 PSVEFGAFYI
+38 PSVDFGAFYI

-63 VVNKIEEEIQDLD
+63 IVKKLEEQIQNLD
-76 DIDFYESTCSAGR
+76 DVDFYQSTSAAGR
-89 ATIFIRL
+89 ATIFIRME
-96 DPGADIDQL
+96 PNADIDQA
-105 WSDLNTEMQNVT
+105 WSDLNTEMQKVT
-117 DLPDDADDP
+117 DLPDDANDP

-139 CTVALGGDFSENA
+139 CTVALGGDFSANA

-160 KDEILDLHNIAN
+160 KDEILALPNIAN
-172 VEIAGTRDREIWIEG
+172 IEIAGTRDREIWIEN
-187 DVNKLDQYGLSIYDL
+187 DIQKLDQYGLSIYQVA
-202 INNITNRNK
+202 NAITNRNK

-224 FLIRTIGEFETIDEI
+224 FLIRTVGEFDAVDEI
-239 ENVIVKMDSN
+239 RDVIVKMDKN

-265 EEKVTIGKLNGD
+265 EEQVTIGKLDGD

-290 NILRVMKDVRE
+290 NIIQVMK
-301 NSTAFQKNIPGLNLE
+301 NIRAASDKFVGNVEGLNLE

-325 KNSLNT
+325 RNSLFT
-331 LGNNALLGIILVFI
+331 LGNNALIGIILVFI

-373 MDLLGVT
+373 MDFLGVT

-415 SAKEAAIKGTNEIMW
+415 SPKEAAIKGTNEIMW
-430 PVIAAVATTVAAFLP
+430 PVVAAVATTVAAFLP
-445 MLLMSGVMGQFLSVF
+445 MLLISGMMGKFMSVF

-465 IALFAS
+465 IALFSS

-483 ADFSKKTVENLQDK
+483 ADFSGKSGDNLKDK
-497 THKLHNW
+497 THKLHAW
-504 LVKWYQY
+504 LTKVYQY
-511 LIKRALKYRFIPV
+511 LIKRALKHRYISV
-524 ILIIIALFL
+524 MIIVCAFLLAL
-533 AIGALGMGLV
+533 GAFGMGLV

-567 LEKTDD
+567 LEKTDE
-573 VVTKIEDFIQN
+573 VVSKIEGFIQK
-584 MDESKD
+584 MDESTD
-590 VEAIVTTIGQYTEN
+590 VEAIVSTIGQYTEN
-604 HRTQIETSNAEVKI
+604 HRTQVETSHAEVKI

-623 NDLTYSVEQIKGT
+623 NDLTYTIEQIKGS
-636 IRKFLETVPGLF
+636 IRKYLETVPGLL
-648 SYKFIEGERGGP
+648 SYKFIEGEHGGP
-660 PTDADIELRII
+660 PTGGDIELRII

-677 LESIGSYVISVLE
+677 LEGIGSYVISILE
-690 NIPGVTDLETNM
+690 DIPGVTDIETNM

-709 KILPRHEKLG
+709 KILPKHDKLG
-719 LNGLTVNDI
+719 LYGLTVNDI
-728 SSLVSIASYGAPIS
+728 SSLVSVASYGAPIS
-742 QFRGAELDEYDIVV
+742 KFRGGELDEYDIVV
-756 RVKEEQIND
+756 RVKEDQIDD
-765 VSDLRELKIATR
+765 VSDLKEIKIHTM

-802 NGNRVLTVTGNTTTF
+802 NGNRVLTVTGNTTTYD
-817 NENGKVVKQTPDEVT
+817 ENGKSVKQTPDEVT
-832 SILKGNM
+832 SILRGNT
-839 LTGQEGL
+839 LTGQQGL
-846 LSNFTER
+846 LDNFSER

-868 TEVYNSLYIALVVAL
+868 TEVYNSLYLALVIAL

-909 AIIGVIFGLIITSL
+909 AIIGVIFGLMITGL
-923 PFSLMTLI
+923 PFSMMTLI

-940 VNDSLVLV
+940 VNDSLILV
-948 DFVNR
+948 DFVNS
-953 EREHGVDRWNSLIN
+953 EREKGVDRWNSLIN
-967 AGSVRLRPIIM
+967 AGTVRLRPILM

-987 MPILLSSSSEVQ
+987 MPILLSTSSQVES
-999 DWKPIAVSIA
+999 WKPIAVSIA
-1009 FGLAFATILTL
+1009 FGLAFATLLTL
-1020 FIIPVVY
+1020 LIIPVVY
-1027 SYIDSIFGKLGLT
+1027 SFIDSIFGKFGMT

-1052 ECGRKKK
+1052 DCKK
-1059 K
+1059 

>member
-1 MSIAKFSVEHSK
+1 MSLAQFSVDHSK

-24 VGIYSLIYMPKEEM
+24 VGIYTLIFMPKEEM

-63 VVNKIEEEIQDLD
+63 VVKKLEEQIINLD
-76 DIDFYESTCSAGR
+76 NVDYFQSTCAAGR
-89 ATIFIRL
+89 ATIFIRME
-96 DPGADIDQL
+96 PNADIDQA
-105 WSDLNTEMQNVT
+105 WSDLNTEMQKVT
-117 DLPDDADDP
+117 NLPDDADDP

-139 CTVALGGDFSENA
+139 CTVALGGDFSANA
-152 IREIADDY
+152 IREIANDY
-160 KDEILDLHNIAN
+160 KDEILTLPNIAN
-172 VEIAGTRDREIWIEG
+172 VEIAGTRDREIWIEN
-187 DVNKLDQYGLSIYDL
+187 DVHKLDQYGLSIFDVA
-202 INNITNRNK
+202 NAITNRNK

-224 FLIRTIGEFETIDEI
+224 FLIRTVGEFDTVDEI
-239 ENVIVKMDSN
+239 GDVIVKMDRN

-265 EEKVTIGKLNGD
+265 EEQVTIGKLNGD

-290 NILRVMKDVRE
+290 NILQVMKNIRAASNTFVE
-301 NSTAFQKNIPGLNLE
+301 NVPGLNLE

-325 KNSLNT
+325 KNSLFT
-331 LGNNALLGIILVFI
+331 LGNNALFGIILVFI
-345 TLFIFIGWRNALFA
+345 TLLIFIGWRNALFA

-367 FLTFLI
+367 FLTFVI

-430 PVIAAVATTVAAFLP
+430 PVVAAVATTIAAFLP
-445 MLLMSGVMGQFLSVF
+445 MLLISGMMGKFMSVF

-483 ADFSKKTVENLQDK
+483 ADFSGKSGENLKDK
-497 THKLHNW
+497 THKLHAW
-504 LVKWYQY
+504 LTKVYQY
-511 LIKRALKYRFIPV
+511 LIKRALKHRYISV
-524 ILIIIALFL
+524 IIVV
-533 AIGALGMGLV
+533 GALILALSAFGMGLI

-567 LEKTDD
+567 LERTDE
-573 VVTKIEDFIQN
+573 VASQIENFIQN
-584 MDESKD
+584 MEESTD
-590 VEAIVTTIGQYTEN
+590 IEAVVSTIGQYTEH
-604 HRTQIETSNAEVKI
+604 HRTQIETSNAEIKI

-623 NDLTYSVEQIKGT
+623 DDLTYSIEQIKGT
-636 IRKFLETVPGLF
+636 IRKYLDTVPGLF
-648 SYKFIEGERGGP
+648 SYKFIEGQRGGP

-690 NIPGVTDLETNM
+690 DIPGVSDIETNM
-702 DDGKKEI
+702 DNGKKEI
-709 KILPRHEKLG
+709 KIVPKHDKLG
-719 LNGLTVNDI
+719 LYGLTVNSI
-728 SSLVSIASYGAPIS
+728 SSVISIASYGAPVS
-742 QFRGAELDEYDIVV
+742 KFRGGELDEYDIVV
-756 RVKEEQIND
+756 RVREDQIDDVTDLKEI
-765 VSDLRELKIATR
+765 KIR
-777 TGDLIPLKELADF
+777 TNSGDLIPLKELADF

-796 SQIQHY
+796 SQIEHY
-802 NGNRVLTVTGNTTTF
+802 NGNRVLTVTGNTTTYDQD
-817 NENGKVVKQTPDEVT
+817 GKTVKQTPDEVT
-832 SILKGNM
+832 SILRGNA
-839 LTGQEGL
+839 LTGEQGV

-868 TEVYNSLYIALVVAL
+868 TEVYNSLYIALIVAL

-909 AIIGVIFGLIITSL
+909 AIIGVIFGLMITGL
-923 PFSLMTLI
+923 PFSMMTLI
-931 AVLALAGVV
+931 AVLALAGIV
-940 VNDSLVLV
+940 VNDSLILV
-948 DFVNR
+948 DFVNS
-953 EREHGVDRWNSLIN
+953 EREKGVDRWNSLIN
-967 AGSVRLRPIIM
+967 AGTVRLRPILM

-987 MPILLSSSSEVQ
+987 MPILLSTSSQVES
-999 DWKPIAVSIA
+999 WKPIAVSIA
-1009 FGLAFATILTL
+1009 FGLAFATLLTL
-1020 FIIPVVY
+1020 LIIPVVY
-1027 SYIDSIFGKLGLT
+1027 SFIDSIFGKFGMT

-1052 ECGRKKK
+1052 DCKK
-1059 K
+1059 

>member
-1 MSIAKFSVEHSK
+1 MSLAQFSVDHSK

-24 VGIYSLIYMPKEEM
+24 VGIYTLIFMPKEEM

-63 VVNKIEEEIQDLD
+63 VVKKLEEQIINLD
-76 DIDFYESTCSAGR
+76 NVDYFQSTCAAGR
-89 ATIFIRL
+89 ATIFIRME
-96 DPGADIDQL
+96 PNADIDQA
-105 WSDLNTEMQNVT
+105 WSDLNTEMQKVT
-117 DLPDDADDP
+117 NLPDDADDP

-139 CTVALGGDFSENA
+139 CTVALGGDFSANA
-152 IREIADDY
+152 IREIANDY
-160 KDEILDLHNIAN
+160 KDEILTLPNIAN
-172 VEIAGTRDREIWIEG
+172 VEIAGTRDREIWIEN
-187 DVNKLDQYGLSIYDL
+187 DVHKLDQYGLSIFDVA
-202 INNITNRNK
+202 NAITNRNK

-224 FLIRTIGEFETIDEI
+224 FLIRTVGEFDTVDEI
-239 ENVIVKMDSN
+239 GDVIVKMDRN

-265 EEKVTIGKLNGD
+265 EEQVTIGKLNGD

-290 NILRVMKDVRE
+290 NILQVMKNIRAASNTFVE
-301 NSTAFQKNIPGLNLE
+301 NVPGLNLE

-325 KNSLNT
+325 KNSLFT
-331 LGNNALLGIILVFI
+331 LGNNALFGIILVFI
-345 TLFIFIGWRNALFA
+345 TLLIFIGWRNALFA

-367 FLTFLI
+367 FLTFVI

-430 PVIAAVATTVAAFLP
+430 PVVAAVATTIAAFLP
-445 MLLMSGVMGQFLSVF
+445 MLLISGMMGKFMSVF

-483 ADFSKKTVENLQDK
+483 ADFSGKSGENLKDK
-497 THKLHNW
+497 THKLHAW
-504 LVKWYQY
+504 LTKVYQY
-511 LIKRALKYRFIPV
+511 LIKRALKHRYISV
-524 ILIIIALFL
+524 IIVV
-533 AIGALGMGLV
+533 GALILALSAFGMGLI

-567 LEKTDD
+567 LERTDE
-573 VVTKIEDFIQN
+573 VASQIEEFIQN
-584 MDESKD
+584 MEESTD
-590 VEAIVTTIGQYTEN
+590 IEAVVSTIGQYTEH
-604 HRTQIETSNAEVKI
+604 HRTQIETSNAEIKI

-623 NDLTYSVEQIKGT
+623 DDLTYSIEQIKGT
-636 IRKFLETVPGLF
+636 IRKYLDTVPGLF
-648 SYKFIEGERGGP
+648 SYKFIEGQRGGP

-690 NIPGVTDLETNM
+690 DIPGVSDIETNM
-702 DDGKKEI
+702 DNGKKEI
-709 KILPRHEKLG
+709 KIVPKHDKLG
-719 LNGLTVNDI
+719 LYGLTVNSI
-728 SSLVSIASYGAPIS
+728 SSVISIASYGAPVS
-742 QFRGAELDEYDIVV
+742 KFRGGELDEYDIVV
-756 RVKEEQIND
+756 RVREDQIDDVTDLKEI
-765 VSDLRELKIATR
+765 KIR
-777 TGDLIPLKELADF
+777 TNSGDLIPLKELADF

-796 SQIQHY
+796 SQIEHY
-802 NGNRVLTVTGNTTTF
+802 NGNRVLTVTGNTTTYDQD
-817 NENGKVVKQTPDEVT
+817 GKTVKQTPDEVT
-832 SILKGNM
+832 SILRGNA
-839 LTGQEGL
+839 LTGEQGV

-868 TEVYNSLYIALVVAL
+868 TEVYNSLYIALIVAL

-909 AIIGVIFGLIITSL
+909 AIIGVIFGLMITGL
-923 PFSLMTLI
+923 PFSMMTLI
-931 AVLALAGVV
+931 AVLALAGIV
-940 VNDSLVLV
+940 VNDSLILV
-948 DFVNR
+948 DFVNS
-953 EREHGVDRWNSLIN
+953 EREKGVDRWNSLIN
-967 AGSVRLRPIIM
+967 AGTVRLRPILM

-987 MPILLSSSSEVQ
+987 MPILLSTSSQVES
-999 DWKPIAVSIA
+999 WKPIAVSIA
-1009 FGLAFATILTL
+1009 FGLAFATLLTL
-1020 FIIPVVY
+1020 LIIPVVY
-1027 SYIDSIFGKLGLT
+1027 SFIDSIFGKFGMT

-1052 ECGRKKK
+1052 DCKK
-1059 K
+1059 

>member
-1 MSIAKFSVEHSK
+1 MSIAQFSVNHSK

-24 VGIYSLIYMPKEEM
+24 VGLYTLIFMPKEEM

-63 VVNKIEEEIQDLD
+63 VVKKIEEQIQNLD
-76 DIDFYESTCSAGR
+76 DVDYFQSTCAAGR
-89 ATIFIRL
+89 ATIFIRME
-96 DPGADIDQL
+96 PNADIDQS
-105 WSDLNTEMQNVT
+105 WSDLNTEMQKVT
-117 DLPDDADDP
+117 DLPDDANDP

-139 CTVALGGDFSENA
+139 CTVALGGDFSANA

-160 KDEILDLHNIAN
+160 KDAILTLPNIAN
-172 VEIAGTRDREIWIEG
+172 IEIAGTRDREIWIEN
-187 DVNKLDQYGLSIYDL
+187 DVHKLDQYGLSIYEVA
-202 INNITNRNK
+202 NAITNRNK

-224 FLIRTIGEFETIDEI
+224 FLIRTVGEFDAVDQISD
-239 ENVIVKMDSN
+239 VIVKMDKN

-265 EEKVTIGKLNGD
+265 EEQVTIGKLNGD
-277 KAVNVNIYMDAEG
+277 KAVNVNIYMGSEG
-290 NILRVMKDVRE
+290 NILQVMK
-301 NSTAFQKNIPGLNLE
+301 NIRAESNKFVESVEGLNLE

-325 KNSLNT
+325 RNSLFT
-331 LGNNALLGIILVFI
+331 LGNNALIGIILVFI

-373 MDLLGVT
+373 MDFLGVT

-430 PVIAAVATTVAAFLP
+430 PVVAAVATTIAAFLP
-445 MLLMSGVMGQFLSVF
+445 MLLISGMMGKFMSVF

-483 ADFSKKTVENLQDK
+483 ADFSGKSGKNLKDK
-497 THKLHNW
+497 THKLHAW
-504 LVKWYQY
+504 LTKVYQY
-511 LIKRALKYRFIPV
+511 LIKRALKHRYISV
-524 ILIIIALFL
+524 MIVVAALLL
-533 AIGALGMGLV
+533 ALGAFGMGLV

-567 LEKTDD
+567 LERTDE
-573 VVTKIEDFIQN
+573 VVSKIEGFIQK
-584 MDESKD
+584 MDESTD

-604 HRTQIETSNAEVKI
+604 HRTQVETSHAEVKI

-623 NDLTYSVEQIKGT
+623 DDLTYSIEQIKGS
-636 IRKFLETVPGLF
+636 IRKYLETVPGLF
-648 SYKFIEGERGGP
+648 SYKFIEGEHSGP
-660 PTDADIELRII
+660 PTGADIELRII

-677 LESIGSYVISVLE
+677 LEGIGSYVISVLE
-690 NIPGVTDLETNM
+690 DIPGVTDLETNM

-709 KILPRHEKLG
+709 KILPKHDKLG
-719 LNGLTVNDI
+719 LYGLTVNDI

-742 QFRGAELDEYDIVV
+742 KFRGGELDEYDIVV
-756 RVKEEQIND
+756 RVQEDQIDD
-765 VSDLRELKIATR
+765 VSDLKEIKIRTM

-802 NGNRVLTVTGNTTTF
+802 NGNRVLTVTGNTTIYDD
-817 NENGKVVKQTPDEVT
+817 NGKKVKQTPDEVT
-832 SILKGNM
+832 SILRGNA
-839 LTGQEGL
+839 LTGEQGI

-868 TEVYNSLYIALVVAL
+868 SEVYNSLYIALIVAL

-909 AIIGVIFGLIITSL
+909 AIIGVIFGLMITGL

-931 AVLALAGVV
+931 AVLALAGIV
-940 VNDSLVLV
+940 VNDSLILV
-948 DFVNR
+948 DFVNS
-953 EREHGVDRWNSLIN
+953 EREKGVDRWNSLIN
-967 AGSVRLRPIIM
+967 AGTVRLRPILM

-987 MPILLSSSSEVQ
+987 MPILLSTSSQVES
-999 DWKPIAVSIA
+999 WKPIAVSIA
-1009 FGLAFATILTL
+1009 FGLAFATLLTL

-1027 SYIDSIFGKLGLT
+1027 SFIDSIFGKFGMT

-1052 ECGRKKK
+1052 DCKK
-1059 K
+1059 

>member
-24 VGIYSLIYMPKEEM
+24 LGIYTLIFMPKEEM
-38 PSVEFGAFYI
+38 PSVDFGAFYI

-63 VVNKIEEEIQDLD
+63 VVKKLEEQIINLD
-76 DIDFYESTCSAGR
+76 DVDFFQSTCAAGR
-89 ATIFIRL
+89 ATIFIRME
-96 DPGADIDQL
+96 PNADIDQS
-105 WSDLNTEMQNVT
+105 WSDLNSEIQKVT
-117 DLPDDADDP
+117 DLPDDASDP

-139 CTVALGGDFSENA
+139 CTVALGGEFSANA

-160 KDEILDLHNIAN
+160 KDKILELPNIAN
-172 VEIAGTRDREIWIEG
+172 VEIAGTRDREIWIES
-187 DVNKLDQYGLSIYDL
+187 DVNKLDQYGLSIYAVA
-202 INNITNRNK
+202 NAITNRNK

-216 DIRFGRAE
+216 DIKFGRAE
-224 FLIRTIGEFETIDEI
+224 FLIRTVGEFETVDEI
-239 ENVIVKMDSN
+239 RDVIVKMDKN

-265 EEKVTIGKLNGD
+265 EEQVTIGKLDGD

-290 NILRVMKDVRE
+290 NILRVMKNVRAA
-301 NSTAFQKNIPGLNLE
+301 SDDFVGALSGLNLE

-325 KNSLNT
+325 KNSLFT
-331 LGNNALLGIILVFI
+331 LGNNALIGIILVFI

-373 MDLLGVT
+373 MDFLGVT

-430 PVIAAVATTVAAFLP
+430 PVVAAVATTVAAFLP
-445 MLLMSGVMGQFLSVF
+445 MLLISGMMGKFMSVF

-465 IALFAS
+465 IALFSS

-483 ADFSKKTVENLQDK
+483 ADFSGKSGKNLKDK
-497 THKLHNW
+497 THKLHVW
-504 LVKWYQY
+504 LTKIYQY
-511 LIKRALKYRFIPV
+511 LIKRALKHRYISV
-524 ILIIIALFL
+524 MLVVAALLL
-533 AIGALGMGLV
+533 ALGAFGMGLV

-567 LEKTDD
+567 LERTDE
-573 VVTKIEDFIQN
+573 VVSKIENFIQN

-590 VEAIVTTIGQYTEN
+590 VEAIVSTIGQYTEN
-604 HRTQIETSNAEVKI
+604 HRTQVETSHAEVKI

-623 NDLTYSVEQIKGT
+623 DDLTFSIEKIKGS
-636 IRKFLETVPGLF
+636 IRKYLDTVPGLF
-648 SYKFIEGERGGP
+648 SYKFIEGEHGGA
-660 PTDADIELRII
+660 PTGGDIELRII

-677 LESIGSYVISVLE
+677 LESIGNYVISILGD
-690 NIPGVTDLETNM
+690 IPGVTDLETNM

-709 KILPRHEKLG
+709 KIKPKHDKLG
-719 LNGLTVNDI
+719 LYGLTVNEI

-742 QFRGAELDEYDIVV
+742 KFRGGELDEYDIVV
-756 RVKEEQIND
+756 RVQEDQIDD
-765 VSDLRELKIATR
+765 VSDLKEIKIPTM

-802 NGNRVLTVTGNTTTF
+802 NGNRVLTVTGNTTTYD
-817 NENGKVVKQTPDEVT
+817 ENGRSVKQTPDEVT
-832 SILKGNM
+832 SILRGNAI
-839 LTGQEGL
+839 TGQPGL
-846 LSNFTER
+846 LENFSER

-868 TEVYNSLYIALVVAL
+868 TEVYNSLYLALLIALL
-883 ILIFAILAAKFNS
+883 LIFAILAAKFNS

-909 AIIGVIFGLIITSL
+909 AIIGVIFGLIITAL
-923 PFSLMTLI
+923 PFSMMTLI

-940 VNDSLVLV
+940 VNDSLILV
-948 DFVNR
+948 DFVNN
-953 EREHGVDRWNSLIN
+953 EREKGVDRWNSLIN
-967 AGSVRLRPIIM
+967 AGTVRLRPILM

-987 MPILLSSSSEVQ
+987 MPILLSTSSQVES
-999 DWKPIAVSIA
+999 WKPIAVSIA
-1009 FGLAFATILTL
+1009 FGLAFATLLTL

-1027 SYIDSIFGKLGLT
+1027 SFIDSIFGKFGMT

-1052 ECGRKKK
+1052 KY
-1059 K
+1059 

>member
-24 VGIYSLIYMPKEEM
+24 LGIYTLIFMPKEEM
-38 PSVEFGAFYI
+38 PSVDFGAFYI

-63 VVNKIEEEIQDLD
+63 VVKKLEEQIINLD
-76 DIDFYESTCSAGR
+76 DVDFFQSTCAAGR
-89 ATIFIRL
+89 ATIFIRME
-96 DPGADIDQL
+96 PNADIDQS
-105 WSDLNTEMQNVT
+105 WSDLNSEIQKVT
-117 DLPDDADDP
+117 DLPDDASDP

-139 CTVALGGDFSENA
+139 CTVALGGEFSANA

-160 KDEILDLHNIAN
+160 KDKILELPNIAN
-172 VEIAGTRDREIWIEG
+172 VEIAGTRDREIWIES
-187 DVNKLDQYGLSIYDL
+187 DVNKLDQYGLSIYAVA
-202 INNITNRNK
+202 NAITNRNK

-216 DIRFGRAE
+216 DIKFGRAE
-224 FLIRTIGEFETIDEI
+224 FLIRTVGEFETVDEI
-239 ENVIVKMDSN
+239 RDVIVKMDKN

-265 EEKVTIGKLNGD
+265 EEQVTIGKLDGD

-290 NILRVMKDVRE
+290 NILRVMKNVRAA
-301 NSTAFQKNIPGLNLE
+301 SDDFVGAVSGLNLE

-325 KNSLNT
+325 KNSLFT
-331 LGNNALLGIILVFI
+331 LGNNALIGIILVFI

-373 MDLLGVT
+373 MDFLGVT

-430 PVIAAVATTVAAFLP
+430 PVVAAVATTIAAFLP
-445 MLLMSGVMGQFLSVF
+445 MLLISGMMGKFMSVF

-465 IALFAS
+465 IALFSS

-483 ADFSKKTVENLQDK
+483 ADFSGKSGKNLKDK
-497 THKLHNW
+497 THKLHAW
-504 LVKWYQY
+504 LTKIYQY
-511 LIKRALKYRFIPV
+511 LIKRALKHRYISV
-524 ILIIIALFL
+524 MLVVAALLL
-533 AIGALGMGLV
+533 ALGAFGMGLV

-567 LEKTDD
+567 LERTDE
-573 VVTKIEDFIQN
+573 VVSKIENFIQN

-590 VEAIVTTIGQYTEN
+590 VEAIVSTIGQYTEN
-604 HRTQIETSNAEVKI
+604 HRTQVETSHAEVKI

-623 NDLTYSVEQIKGT
+623 DDLTYSIEKIKGS
-636 IRKFLETVPGLF
+636 IRKYLDTVPGLF
-648 SYKFIEGERGGP
+648 SYKFIEGEHGGP
-660 PTDADIELRII
+660 PTGGDIELRII

-677 LESIGSYVISVLE
+677 LESIGNYVISILGD
-690 NIPGVTDLETNM
+690 IPGVTDLETNM

-709 KILPRHEKLG
+709 KIMPKHDKLG
-719 LNGLTVNDI
+719 LYGLTVNEI

-742 QFRGAELDEYDIVV
+742 KFRGGELDEYDIVV
-756 RVKEEQIND
+756 RVQEDQIDD
-765 VSDLRELKIATR
+765 VSDLKEIKIPTM

-802 NGNRVLTVTGNTTTF
+802 NGNRVLTVTGNTTTYD
-817 NENGKVVKQTPDEVT
+817 ENGRSVKQTPDEVT
-832 SILKGNM
+832 SILRGNTI
-839 LTGQEGL
+839 TGQQGL
-846 LSNFTER
+846 LENFSER

-868 TEVYNSLYIALVVAL
+868 TEVYNSLYLALLIAL

-909 AIIGVIFGLIITSL
+909 AIIGVIFGLIITAL
-923 PFSLMTLI
+923 PFSMMTLI

-940 VNDSLVLV
+940 VNDSLILV
-948 DFVNR
+948 DFVNS
-953 EREHGVDRWNSLIN
+953 EREKGVDRWNSLIN
-967 AGSVRLRPIIM
+967 AGTVRLRPILM

-987 MPILLSSSSEVQ
+987 MPILLSTSSQVES
-999 DWKPIAVSIA
+999 WKPIAVSIA
-1009 FGLAFATILTL
+1009 FGLAFATLLTL

-1027 SYIDSIFGKLGLT
+1027 SFIDSIFGKFGMT

-1052 ECGRKKK
+1052 KY
-1059 K
+1059 

>member
-24 VGIYSLIYMPKEEM
+24 LGIYTLIFMPKEEM
-38 PSVEFGAFYI
+38 PSVDFGAFYI

-63 VVNKIEEEIQDLD
+63 VVKKLEEQIINLD
-76 DIDFYESTCSAGR
+76 DVDFFQSTCAAGR
-89 ATIFIRL
+89 ATIFIRME
-96 DPGADIDQL
+96 PNADIDQS
-105 WSDLNTEMQNVT
+105 WSDLNSEIQKVT
-117 DLPDDADDP
+117 DLPDDASDP

-139 CTVALGGDFSENA
+139 CTVALGGEFSANA

-160 KDEILDLHNIAN
+160 KDKILELPNIAN
-172 VEIAGTRDREIWIEG
+172 VEIAGTRDREIWIES
-187 DVNKLDQYGLSIYDL
+187 DVNKLDQYGLSIYAVA
-202 INNITNRNK
+202 NAITNRNK

-216 DIRFGRAE
+216 DIKFGRAE
-224 FLIRTIGEFETIDEI
+224 FLIRTVGEFETVDEI
-239 ENVIVKMDSN
+239 RDVIVKMDKN

-265 EEKVTIGKLNGD
+265 EEQVTIGKLDGD

-290 NILRVMKDVRE
+290 NILRVMKNVRAA
-301 NSTAFQKNIPGLNLE
+301 SDDFVGALSGLNLE

-325 KNSLNT
+325 KNSLFT
-331 LGNNALLGIILVFI
+331 LGNNALVGIILVFI

-373 MDLLGVT
+373 MDFLGVT

-430 PVIAAVATTVAAFLP
+430 PVVAAVATTVAAFLP
-445 MLLMSGVMGQFLSVF
+445 MLLISGMMGKFMSVF

-465 IALFAS
+465 IALFSS

-483 ADFSKKTVENLQDK
+483 ADFSGKSGKNLKDK
-497 THKLHNW
+497 THKLHVW
-504 LVKWYQY
+504 LTKIYQY
-511 LIKRALKYRFIPV
+511 LIKRALKHRYISV
-524 ILIIIALFL
+524 MLVVAALLL
-533 AIGALGMGLV
+533 ALGAFGMGLV

-567 LEKTDD
+567 LERTDE
-573 VVTKIEDFIQN
+573 VVSKIENFIQN

-590 VEAIVTTIGQYTEN
+590 VEAIVSTIGQYTEN
-604 HRTQIETSNAEVKI
+604 HRTQVETSHAEVKI

-623 NDLTYSVEQIKGT
+623 DDLTFSIEKIKGS
-636 IRKFLETVPGLF
+636 IRKYLDTVPGLF
-648 SYKFIEGERGGP
+648 SYKFIEGEHGGA
-660 PTDADIELRII
+660 PTGGDIELRII

-677 LESIGSYVISVLE
+677 LESIGNYVISILGD
-690 NIPGVTDLETNM
+690 IPGVTDLETNM

-709 KILPRHEKLG
+709 KIKPKHDKLG
-719 LNGLTVNDI
+719 LYGLTVNEI

-742 QFRGAELDEYDIVV
+742 KFRGGELDEYDIVV
-756 RVKEEQIND
+756 RVQEDQIDD
-765 VSDLRELKIATR
+765 VSDLKEIKIPTM

-802 NGNRVLTVTGNTTTF
+802 NGNRVLTVTGNTTTYD
-817 NENGKVVKQTPDEVT
+817 ENGRSVKQTPDEVT
-832 SILKGNM
+832 SILRGNAI
-839 LTGQEGL
+839 TGQPGL
-846 LSNFTER
+846 LENFSER

-868 TEVYNSLYIALVVAL
+868 TEVYNSLYLALLIALL
-883 ILIFAILAAKFNS
+883 LIFAILAAKFNS

-909 AIIGVIFGLIITSL
+909 AIIGVIFGLIITAL
-923 PFSLMTLI
+923 PFSMMTLI

-940 VNDSLVLV
+940 VNDSLILV
-948 DFVNR
+948 DFVNS
-953 EREHGVDRWNSLIN
+953 EREKGVDRWNSLIN
-967 AGSVRLRPIIM
+967 AGTVRLRPILM

-987 MPILLSSSSEVQ
+987 MPILLSTSSQVES
-999 DWKPIAVSIA
+999 WKPIAVSIA
-1009 FGLAFATILTL
+1009 FGLAFATLLTL

-1027 SYIDSIFGKLGLT
+1027 SFIDSIFGKFGMT

-1052 ECGRKKK
+1052 KY
-1059 K
+1059 

>member
-1 MSIAKFSVEHSK
+1 MSLAQFSVDHSK

-24 VGIYSLIYMPKEEM
+24 VGIYTLIFMPKEEM

-63 VVNKIEEEIQDLD
+63 VVKKLEEQIINLD
-76 DIDFYESTCSAGR
+76 NVDYFQSTCAAGR
-89 ATIFIRL
+89 ATIFIRME
-96 DPGADIDQL
+96 PNADIDQA
-105 WSDLNTEMQNVT
+105 WSDLNTEMQKVT
-117 DLPDDADDP
+117 NLPDDADDP

-139 CTVALGGDFSENA
+139 CTVALGGDFSANA
-152 IREIADDY
+152 IREIANDY
-160 KDEILDLHNIAN
+160 KDEILTLPNIAN
-172 VEIAGTRDREIWIEG
+172 VEIAGTRDREIWIEN
-187 DVNKLDQYGLSIYDL
+187 DVHKLDQYGLSIFDVA
-202 INNITNRNK
+202 NAITNRNK

-224 FLIRTIGEFETIDEI
+224 FLIRTVGEFDTVDEI
-239 ENVIVKMDSN
+239 GDVIVKMDRN

-265 EEKVTIGKLNGD
+265 EEQVTIGKLNGD

-290 NILRVMKDVRE
+290 NILQVMKNIRAASNTFVE
-301 NSTAFQKNIPGLNLE
+301 NVPGLNLE

-325 KNSLNT
+325 KNSLFT
-331 LGNNALLGIILVFI
+331 LGNNALFGIILVFI
-345 TLFIFIGWRNALFA
+345 TLLIFIGWRNALFA

-367 FLTFLI
+367 FLTFVI

-430 PVIAAVATTVAAFLP
+430 PVVAAVATTIAAFLP
-445 MLLMSGVMGQFLSVF
+445 MLLISGMMGKFMSVF

-483 ADFSKKTVENLQDK
+483 ADFSGKSGENLKDK
-497 THKLHNW
+497 THKLHAW
-504 LVKWYQY
+504 LTKVYQY
-511 LIKRALKYRFIPV
+511 LIKRALKHRYISV
-524 ILIIIALFL
+524 IIVV
-533 AIGALGMGLV
+533 GALILALSAFGMGLI

-567 LEKTDD
+567 LERTDE
-573 VVTKIEDFIQN
+573 VASQIEEFIQN
-584 MDESKD
+584 MEESTD
-590 VEAIVTTIGQYTEN
+590 IEAVVSTIGQYTEH
-604 HRTQIETSNAEVKI
+604 HRTQIETSNAEIKI

-623 NDLTYSVEQIKGT
+623 DDLTYSIEQIKGT
-636 IRKFLETVPGLF
+636 IRKYLDTVPGLF
-648 SYKFIEGERGGP
+648 SYKFIEGQRGGP

-677 LESIGSYVISVLE
+677 LESIGSYVISMLE
-690 NIPGVTDLETNM
+690 DIPGVSDIETNM
-702 DDGKKEI
+702 DNGKKEI
-709 KILPRHEKLG
+709 KIVPKHDKLG
-719 LNGLTVNDI
+719 LYGLTVNSI
-728 SSLVSIASYGAPIS
+728 SSVISIASYGAPVS
-742 QFRGAELDEYDIVV
+742 KFRGGELDEYDIVV
-756 RVKEEQIND
+756 RVREDQIDDVTDLKEI
-765 VSDLRELKIATR
+765 KIR
-777 TGDLIPLKELADF
+777 TNSGDLIPLKELADF

-796 SQIQHY
+796 SQIEHY
-802 NGNRVLTVTGNTTTF
+802 NGNRVLTVTGNTTTYDQD
-817 NENGKVVKQTPDEVT
+817 GKTVKQTPDEVT
-832 SILKGNM
+832 SILRGNA
-839 LTGQEGL
+839 LTGEQGV

-868 TEVYNSLYIALVVAL
+868 TEVYNSLYIALIVAL

-909 AIIGVIFGLIITSL
+909 AIIGVIFGLMITGL
-923 PFSLMTLI
+923 PFSMMTLI
-931 AVLALAGVV
+931 AVLALAGIV
-940 VNDSLVLV
+940 VNDSLILV
-948 DFVNR
+948 DFVNS
-953 EREHGVDRWNSLIN
+953 EREKGVDRWNSLIN
-967 AGSVRLRPIIM
+967 AGTVRLRPILM

-987 MPILLSSSSEVQ
+987 MPILLSTSSQVES
-999 DWKPIAVSIA
+999 WKPIAVSIA
-1009 FGLAFATILTL
+1009 FGLAFATLLTL
-1020 FIIPVVY
+1020 LIIPVVY
-1027 SYIDSIFGKLGLT
+1027 SFIDSIFGKFGMT

-1052 ECGRKKK
+1052 DCKK
-1059 K
+1059 